1 MELKMFEEVLDPKTK
16 KRMLS
21 DNCMRIEQ
29 RPVKRHF
36 SDDEREQMKAKIAE
50 LATKRQEIEE
60 QIAALTKPLKEE
72 LKEVREELS
81 ETATN
86 RRLGFV
92 EVQQDVYLY
101 DFQDEQMMGIYDE
114 SGELLERRP
123 LYPEE
128 RQTNVVSM
136 TRNTGTNG

>member
-1 MELKMFEEVLDPKTK
+1 MEIKMFEEVTDLNTR

-21 DNCMRIEQ
+21 DNCKRIEQ
-29 RPVKRHF
+29 RPVKQHF
-36 SDDEREQMKAKIAE
+36 SDEEREQMKAKIAE

-60 QIAALTKPLKEE
+60 QIAAITKPLKEE
-72 LKEVREELS
+72 LKEVREDLS

-86 RRLGFV
+86 RRIGFV
-92 EVQQDVYLY
+92 EVQKDVYLY

-114 SGELLERRP
+114 KGELLERRP

-128 RQTNVVSM
+128 RQTNVISM
-136 TRNTGTNG
+136 SREVANG